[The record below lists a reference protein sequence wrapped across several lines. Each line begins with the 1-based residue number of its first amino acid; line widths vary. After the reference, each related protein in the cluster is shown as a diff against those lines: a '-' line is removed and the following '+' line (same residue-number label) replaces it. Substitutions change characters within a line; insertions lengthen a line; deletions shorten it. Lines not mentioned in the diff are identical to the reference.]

1 MSLQFDQPWILALG
15 LIVVP
20 LVVLSWRCLAAM
32 DRLRRT
38 VVVALR
44 TVVLLTLVVM
54 LAGPRTVREHDNMTV
69 IGVLDLSGSVK
80 RFARLPDVPDMD
92 HPSNVEYVRQWF
104 RQATRSRG
112 PDDRFGLIVFDGEA
126 TVISVPVRG
135 AYVDDNLD
143 VSIADGTNIADAIR
157 LALAIF
163 PADTARRIILVSDGN
178 QTAGDAEDAARQAAA
193 GFLGDAGAAA
203 ARAGV
208 PIDVAPITYE
218 VTGDVQVVRVESPP
232 TAQPGQT
239 VTVRVVL
246 DSTGPTTGRLHLR
259 HEGRLVDL
267 NGAAPGT
274 ARPILV
280 PAGRSVQ
287 LAQVVLGET
296 PINRFEATFEADDP
310 AADVLLVNNRGDSFT
325 ATPGRGTVL
334 VLDTRGNASANLVAS
349 ALRQADIPVTVDRP
363 QALGE
368 DLLSLQRYDL
378 IILDNIAAF
387 ELNPVQQALL
397 GRYVHDL
404 GGGMI
409 MIGGEHGFGAGGW
422 NGTPVE
428 AILPLELD
436 PPREL
441 KLAGAALVLVLDQS
455 GSMNR
460 RVAGTR
466 TTQQV
471 IANEA
476 AALAI
481 ESLRRESLIGVISF
495 DFFAH
500 VQVPLQR
507 NDDPARITE
516 RVRAITSDGGTNL
529 EPALRAAHRMLRGI
543 EAKKKLVVCLSDGQ
557 SHVTDLDDLV
567 NAMVADGI
575 RITTIAVG
583 DDADHETLKRIA
595 TLGGGKFYPVRNP
608 RTLPRVLVDSVQ
620 VINKPLLKETPFVPV
635 VLATGSTLTAGL
647 DNAPPLGGLV
657 ITATRPEPT
666 VTLEMTDPDGEP
678 LLAHWQVG
686 LGRVAAFTSDAGG
699 GWSREWVQWPG
710 YGTFWAQLARMI
722 ARPPAD
728 PDAELVSIVKDGRLF
743 MTLDA
748 SREEG
753 FLDYLH
759 VDGTVYTPDGQ
770 SVPVRLR
777 QTAPGRYE
785 ASIRASVPGNYV
797 VALSPRR
804 GTRQLAPVIGG
815 ASQSSSAEFRKFRSN
830 EQLLERI
837 AAITGGRVLDLTQPT
852 AVELFDRT
860 GMAPSRTALP
870 AWRTLLWLAI
880 ALVLIDVAARRLA
893 WDALLV
899 RRSVRR
905 ATARV
910 EPHEV
915 RGREAAATLATLRQA
930 SAQVVQ
936 PRPIQT
942 MAPGEQP
949 TVPTHAVYTPPAP
962 VPHSPPL
969 PERTGPDPAR
979 VAAALDAL
987 AGKTPPPKP
996 AQDEPTDP
1004 APTTEEP
1011 TPGETTSNLLA
1022 AKRRARRKLDGETN
1036 V

>member
-1 MSLQFDQPWILALG
+1 MNLQFDQPAILLLG
-15 LIVVP
+15 LVVVP
-20 LVVLSWRCLAAM
+20 LVVLSWRWLSAM

-38 VVVALR
+38 VVIALR
-44 TVVLLTLVVM
+44 TVVLLTLIAM

-80 RFARLPDVPDMD
+80 RFAQLPDVPDMGR
-92 HPSNVEYVRQWF
+92 PSNVEYVRQWF
-104 RQATRSRG
+104 RQATQSRA

-135 AYVDDNLD
+135 EYVDDNLD

-178 QTAGDAEDAARQAAA
+178 QTTGDAEDAARQAAA
-193 GFLGDAGAAA
+193 GFLGNVGAP

-246 DSTGPTTGRLHLR
+246 DSTGPTTGRLYLR
-259 HEGRLVDL
+259 REGRLVDL
-267 NGAAPGT
+267 NGAAPGSS
-274 ARPILV
+274 RPIRV

-287 LAQVVLGET
+287 LAQVILGET

-310 AADVLLVNNRGDSFT
+310 ASDALLVNNRGESFT

-334 VLDTRGNASANLVAS
+334 VLDSRNDPSANLVAG
-349 ALRQADIPVTVDRP
+349 ALRQADIPVTVEGP

-409 MIGGEHGFGAGGW
+409 MIGGEQGFGAGGW
-422 NGTPVE
+422 NGTPIE

-436 PPREL
+436 PPRQL

-495 DFFAH
+495 DLFAH

-529 EPALRAAHRMLRGI
+529 EPALRAAHRMLRDV
-543 EAKKKLVVCLSDGQ
+543 EAKKKLVVCLSDGH
-557 SHVTDLDDLV
+557 SHNTDLDDLV

-575 RITTIAVG
+575 KITTIAVG
-583 DDADHETLKRIA
+583 DNADHEMLEHIA

-635 VLATGSTLTAGL
+635 VRATGSTLTAGL
-647 DNAPPLGGLV
+647 DRAPPLGGLV
-657 ITATRPEPT
+657 ITATRPDPT

-686 LGRVAAFTSDAGG
+686 LGRVAAFTSDAEG
-699 GWSREWVQWPG
+699 GWSNEWVQWPG
-710 YGTFWAQLARMI
+710 YGTFWAQLARTI
-722 ARPPAD
+722 ARPPAN
-728 PDAELVSIVKDGRLF
+728 PDAELVTLVKDGRLV
-743 MTLDA
+743 MRLDA
-748 SREEG
+748 SREDG

-759 VDGTVYTPDGQ
+759 VEGTVYTPDGQ

-785 ASIRASVPGNYV
+785 DSIRASVPGNYV
-797 VALSPRR
+797 VVLSPRR

-815 ASQSSSAEFRKFRSN
+815 ASQSSSAEFRSLRSN

-837 AAITGGRVLDLTQPT
+837 AALTGGRVLDLTQPN

-860 GMAPSRTALP
+860 GMAPSRAALP

-915 RGREAAATLATLRQA
+915 RGRAAAATLATLRQA
-930 SAQVVQ
+930 SVQVEQ
-936 PRPIQT
+936 PRPVRT
-942 MAPGEQP
+942 MAPLEEPLMP
-949 TVPTHAVYTPPAP
+949 TPAVYITPAP
-962 VPHSPPL
+962 PTPAA
-969 PERTGPDPAR
+969 PERTGPDAAK

-987 AGKTPPPKP
+987 AGKSPGPKPSQDKPTAPEPTAAEPPPS
-996 AQDEPTDP
+996 
-1004 APTTEEP
+1004 
-1011 TPGETTSNLLA
+1011 ETTSNLLA
-1022 AKRRARRKLDGETN
+1022 AKRRARRKLDGETR